1 MWWETKG
8 EKEDP
13 RQGVPQRGGSSSQ
26 GGEGLEIEATAGQV
40 EVEALSARV
49 YAEVCREFRNM
60 WFGDVELAGDGMLA
74 VT

>member
-1 MWWETKG
+1 M
-8 EKEDP
+8 
-13 RQGVPQRGGSSSQ
+13 
-26 GGEGLEIEATAGQV
+26 EIEATAGQV